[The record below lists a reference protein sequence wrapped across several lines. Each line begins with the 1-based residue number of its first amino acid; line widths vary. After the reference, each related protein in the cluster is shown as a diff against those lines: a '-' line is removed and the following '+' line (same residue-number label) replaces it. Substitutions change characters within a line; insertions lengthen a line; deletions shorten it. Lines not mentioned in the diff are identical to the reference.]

1 MGGVKAGLSQVSRGR
16 NIIFTICT
24 FFFLLTTF
32 IFLLLKPL
40 DRNSILSRSSGFFP
54 LLGPG
59 ILGVSPSQG
68 RVSEEEMVYLL
79 LETSHLSLFLPLPAS
94 PCLSLPLPEL
104 SLANPWIYRL
114 PLWLHGYFKQ
124 CCWTGFVK

>member
-32 IFLLLKPL
+32 IFLLLKSL

-54 LLGPG
+54 LLGQV
-59 ILGVSPSQG
+59 LGVSPSQG